1 MDVFLQ
7 EVHGYLLVVQDKVVG
22 KLLYDSVAVS
32 GLDPGAINANNNR
45 LFGFHNADA
54 SISSRPAAVDG
65 PPWFSAKEDIVLASN
80 PDAVSLQCRFISDD
94 TRQ

>member
-45 LFGFHNADA
+45 LLDFTMQMPA
-54 SISSRPAAVDG
+54 SAPGLRP
-65 PPWFSAKEDIVLASN
+65 
-80 PDAVSLQCRFISDD
+80 
-94 TRQ
+94 